1 MITNYLT
8 ETEALNYSLLGFSFL
23 GYSFD
28 GLHTQPLKR
37 KKRLSKWDGPSL
49 KHKIQLLKYIY
60 IHTEG

>member
-37 KKRLSKWDGPSL
+37 KKRLSKGDNPF
-49 KHKIQLLKYIY
+49 
-60 IHTEG
+60 